1 MKIGR
6 TIVLP
11 LAISALV
18 IAGAG
23 AVLAVAGPVA
33 PAPVAEPA
41 AAPTAPPAA
50 AAPAKAP
57 FLQAVLDGL
66 VAKGTITSAQEQSI
80 LDAWIAKR
88 GALKADRAQ
97 LRSILAD
104 GVITQ
109 AELDQLPSDSPL
121 RALEPLL
128 KNGQISVADLRA
140 LGRGILRDLRMGGA
154 LPPALLGGQPSPS
167 PSAGG

>member
-1 MKIGR
+1 M
-6 TIVLP
+6 
-11 LAISALV
+11 
-18 IAGAG
+18 
-23 AVLAVAGPVA
+23 
-33 PAPVAEPA
+33 
-41 AAPTAPPAA
+41 
-50 AAPAKAP
+50 
-57 FLQAVLDGL
+57 
-66 VAKGTITSAQEQSI
+66 AKGTITTAQEQAI

-88 GALKADRAQ
+88 ATLKADRAQ
-97 LRSILAD
+97 LRAILAD

-154 LPPALLGGQPSPS
+154 LPPALQGGQPVREPGGRRLIRDHRHAGRDAAGTGAGGIGPS
-167 PSAGG
+167 PRQLHFGCAAGRGLDGSGAAPPSSAA